1 MLNIASQRM
10 ALNSFQLFLT
20 QVQSAPEVLKTRV
33 LQIIFDMLM
42 VHEADFMGRGGAGVG
57 VDLHPITKST
67 YLFGGG

>member
-1 MLNIASQRM
+1 M

-42 VHEADFMGRGGAGVG
+42 VHEADFMGRGGAGVR